1 MKIADAY
8 GLSATAIT
16 RRPEVG
22 PAIEAARRL
31 KSTAILE
38 FRVEQEDTVYLMV
51 PAGADLHAMIRRP
64 SPPVGN
70 RGGCVTKPHTFVV
83 TVEDLPG
90 VLNCIS
96 SPFRRRGFNIESLT
110 VGHTERPG
118 VSRMTFV
125 VLTDDAGAERFQANV
140 YKLVNVILSVADI
153 TARPAV
159 FRELAMIKVTAPQE
173 RRPEIVHLAEVF
185 RARIIDLAPDSL
197 TIEITGEARS
207 TAWSTF
213 ALRRRRDGAHRA
225 TGDDARRGRTA
236 GAVGPAAD
244 LT

>member
-1 MKIADAY
+1 M
-8 GLSATAIT
+8 
-16 RRPEVG
+16 
-22 PAIEAARRL
+22 
-31 KSTAILE
+31 
-38 FRVEQEDTVYLMV
+38 
-51 PAGADLHAMIRRP
+51 
-64 SPPVGN
+64 
-70 RGGCVTKPHTFVV
+70 KPHTFVV

-90 VLNCIS
+90 VLNRIS
-96 SPFRRRGFNIESLT
+96 SLFRRRGFNIESLT

-140 YKLVNVILSVADI
+140 YKLVNVISVADI

-197 TIEITGEARS
+197 TIEITGGEDKIDGLVDVLRPYGVVELAR
-207 TAWSTF
+207 TGRLAKT
-213 ALRRRRDGAHRA
+213 RGTRA
-225 TGDDARRGRTA
+225 RAVA
-236 GAVGPAAD
+236 GAAGPGPAAQD
-244 LT
+244 PRVSYSVWRLSVLRVYGVHRVHGVHGVEGVRGVQGVQGVNGVQG